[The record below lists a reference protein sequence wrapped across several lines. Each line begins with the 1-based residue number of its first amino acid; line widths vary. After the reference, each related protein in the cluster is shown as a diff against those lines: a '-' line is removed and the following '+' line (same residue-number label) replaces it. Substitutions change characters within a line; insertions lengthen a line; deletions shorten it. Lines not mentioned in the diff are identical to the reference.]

1 MRMLVAVLALALAPQ
16 DDVVKGW
23 KAPWAGATVGSRL
36 KWKVTTEAVGQKETV
51 ERTERVTQA
60 DAESVTVETQEKDE
74 KNDEQHTVT
83 LPSELEGPWKKT
95 GDEEIKVGDKSFKCA
110 VYESR
115 KEELGVQTTRVWKSS
130 DAPHWAVK
138 ATFSFVQAGMELGAW
153 TEELVGL
160 GEGVTVAGKEHK
172 CRVVRRSSRSPG
184 LEYIDTTWVTDELP
198 GRAARKTH
206 EGRIGGMKATGKVS
220 ELVGVQK
227 N

>member
-1 MRMLVAVLALALAPQ
+1 MKLIGLLLGLALLQ
-16 DDVVKGW
+16 DDVTKGW
-23 KAPWAGATVGSRL
+23 KSPWAGATVGSRL
-36 KWKVTTEAVGQKETV
+36 KWKITSEAIGQKETV

-83 LPSELEGPWKKT
+83 LPSELEGPWKKI

-110 VYESR
+110 VYEFK
-115 KEELGVQTTRVWKSS
+115 KEELGVQTTRVWKSA

-153 TEELVGL
+153 TEELIGL
-160 GEGVTVAGKEHK
+160 GEGVTVAGKEYK

-206 EGRIGGMKATGKVS
+206 EGRIGGMKATSKVS
-220 ELVGVQK
+220 ELVEVQK
-227 N
+227 K